1 MSKRRISTLFILM
14 LLLAFAA
21 ACTSSP
27 AAEEPAAE
35 EPAAEEAAAGESSDD
50 EAGAGDAEAA
60 EDSEEP
66 VKVALVLAGSIQDE
80 GWNQEGH
87 RALMEAADTHGVEV
101 SFQESVPVAEARDV
115 IRNYAAEGYDL
126 VIAHDLYFT
135 DVVQEVA
142 PEFPDTMFGISGGYS
157 AEADN
162 MVAVAATD
170 WESTYLAG
178 ALAGLVTESNQVGIL
193 TATDSPIAQRLAKSF
208 ELGATQANPDV
219 EASHA
224 FVGSWDDVVKGKELV
239 RSMVNQGVD
248 VVYTQSGQVNVG
260 AVEAAAE
267 EGILAIGSIVD
278 MSRVAPDTVVSS
290 AVASPGGYVE
300 YMIDGYLDGT
310 LEPRVYR
317 LGIADGIEDLAP
329 YHNFED
335 TLPQET
341 KDRVAEIRQQIIDG
355 EIPEPAL
362 DE

>member
-1 MSKRRISTLFILM
+1 MIIRKIPTVIILW
-14 LLLAFAA
+14 LLLAFTA
-21 ACTSSP
+21 ACTGPP
-27 AAEEPAAE
+27 AADEPAAE
-35 EPAAEEAAAGESSDD
+35 EPVARESSEERAGE
-50 EAGAGDAEAA
+50 AG
-60 EDSEEP
+60 SEEP
-66 VKVALVLAGSIQDE
+66 VKVALILAGSIQDE

-87 RALMEAADTHGVEV
+87 RVLMEAVDNYGIEV

-135 DVVQEVA
+135 DVVLEVA
-142 PEFPDTMFGISGGYS
+142 PDFPDTMFGISGGYS

-178 ALAGLVTESNQVGIL
+178 ALAGLVTETNKVGIL
-193 TATDSPIAQRLAKSF
+193 TATDSPIAQRLARSF
-208 ELGATQANPDV
+208 ELGAKEANPDV

-278 MSRVAPDTVVSS
+278 MSYVAPDTVVSS

-300 YMIDGYLDGT
+300 YMISGYLDGT

-335 TLPQET
+335 RLPQEV

-355 EIPEPAL
+355 DVPEPTL
-362 DE
+362 D